1 MGELQAM
8 RLKLTSEEVGC
19 ICLLLYF
26 GTQGYVPIL
35 MPGMGA
41 ALTTAGQ
48 MSEQHGVNH
57 VLLLI
62 VWSGIFFAMLKS
74 HFHIRLDLLSARVAL
89 GYCLFAS
96 CSTAWS
102 SEPTSSLSA
111 GVSLTI
117 STIFAI
123 FLCSRFSGERL
134 LILLG
139 WVVLILAAATAFF
152 AVFIPGH
159 GLDHLTHS
167 GAWTGVFNQK
177 NTLGQV
183 MVFGTG
189 IGLAQ
194 NAKNLSQQLFR
205 YSIIFLSVAEVA
217 LSRSREAWL
226 VCGAVLFF
234 HFLFKAYMLF
244 ALSSRRTVLLIG
256 GLCAIVSSS
265 LLAALYAF
273 LLKLVGRDVTLTGRT
288 VLWQAVLG
296 QCRIHPIGGYGL
308 ATFWGTGAAF
318 PVYAITHWVPTS
330 SHNGFLECLLEL
342 GGIGLLLLVTLFF
355 LAFQNAARI
364 ITSHETFESSK
375 AWIYCLLAISILN
388 MVGDITGIINS
399 ISWLLLVCG
408 ACALEETAR
417 NRATAPTEFSATGVG
432 MRVARHAKAQGLLNT

>member
-1 MGELQAM
+1 
-8 RLKLTSEEVGC
+8 
-19 ICLLLYF
+19 LLYF

-41 ALTTAGQ
+41 ALTNAGQ
-48 MSEQHGVNH
+48 MTEQHGVNH
-57 VLLLI
+57 VLLLL
-62 VWSGIFFAMLKS
+62 VWGGIFFNMLKA
-74 HFHIRLDLLSARVAL
+74 HFHMRLDLFSARAAL
-89 GYCLFAS
+89 AYCLFAS
-96 CSTAWS
+96 FSTAWS
-102 SEPTSSLSA
+102 SEPSSSLSA

-117 STIFAI
+117 STVFAI

-134 LILLG
+134 LVLLG
-139 WVVLILAAATAFF
+139 WVVLILAMATGFF
-152 AVFIPGH
+152 AVLVPSY
-159 GLDHLTHS
+159 GLDHMTHS

-194 NAKNLSQQLFR
+194 KATNFSQQLFR
-205 YSIIFLSVAEVA
+205 YCIIFLSIAEVG

-226 VCGAVLFF
+226 VCGAVLLV
-234 HFLFKAYMLF
+234 HFLFKGYKLF
-244 ALSSRRTVLLIG
+244 RLSSRRTVLLLVLGCTLI
-256 GLCAIVSSS
+256 SSS
-265 LLAALYAF
+265 LMAALYAF

-288 VLWQAVLG
+288 VLWQAVLE

-308 ATFWGTGAAF
+308 ATFWGTGNAF

-342 GGIGLLLLVTLFF
+342 GAIGLILLLGILF
-355 LAFQNAARI
+355 LALQNAAKI
-364 ITSHETFESSK
+364 LTYHENFDSSK
-375 AWIYCLLAISILN
+375 AWIYCILAISILN

-408 ACALEETAR
+408 ACALEDTAR
-417 NRATAPTEFSATGVG
+417 RGAHAPTEYPATGIELG
-432 MRVARHAKAQGLLNT
+432 VARHARAQRLLNT